1 MKVVAVAAA
10 TEAALLAVAD
20 GSASGSQRRWWPLR
34 LPPCFRGPCA
44 AGARLTG
51 CLVFWRSRLQKIA
64 FAMRLDDD
72 VVDDDDDC
80 DLHGHHGVA
89 VFPSVG

>member
-20 GSASGSQRRWWPLR
+20 ASASGSQR
-34 LPPCFRGPCA
+34 
-44 AGARLTG
+44 LTG
-51 CLVFWRSRLQKIA
+51 CFVFRRSRLQKIA
-64 FAMRLDDD
+64 FAVRFDDD

>member
-20 GSASGSQRRWWPLR
+20 ASASGSQRRWWPLR

-44 AGARLTG
+44 AGARLTV
-51 CLVFWRSRLQKIA
+51 CLVFLRSRLQKMA
-64 FAMRLDDD
+64 FAVSFDDD
-72 VVDDDDDC
+72 VVDDE
-80 DLHGHHGVA
+80 
-89 VFPSVG
+89 P